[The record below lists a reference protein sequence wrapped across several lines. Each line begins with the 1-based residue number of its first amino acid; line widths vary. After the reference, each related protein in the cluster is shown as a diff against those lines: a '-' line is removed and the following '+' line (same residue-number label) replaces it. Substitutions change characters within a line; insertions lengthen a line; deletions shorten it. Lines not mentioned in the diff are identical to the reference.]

1 MLIQINTQFIQIR
14 LLKFE
19 DSKLLYDYCNGLS
32 DLTKSRFAPHEFDKE
47 TIEKVCRNI
56 GKDSSFRFVAI
67 TTDTE
72 QIVGYFIAKSGMS
85 ENDKTRF
92 MQNKIHL
99 KSDEC
104 CSIAPS
110 VADDYQGS
118 GLGKALFKFMID
130 YLSEHQKHHLILLG
144 GVQKENEKA
153 IRFYQKM
160 GFQEVGEFE
169 RNGVLNMNMWMKI

>member
-14 LLKFE
+14 LLKFD
-19 DSKLLYDYCNGLS
+19 DSELLYKYCNGLS
-32 DLTKSRFAPHEFDKE
+32 DLTKSRFSPHGFNEE
-47 TIEKVCRNI
+47 TIKKICRNI
-56 GKDSSFRFVAI
+56 SKDNSFRFVAI

-72 QIVGYFIAKSGMS
+72 QIIGYFIAKNGVS
-85 ENDKTRF
+85 ENDKIRF
-92 MQNKIHL
+92 LQNKIHL
-99 KSDEC
+99 KAEEC

-130 YLSEHQKHHLILLG
+130 YLKEQQKHHLVLLG

-160 GFQEVGEFE
+160 GFNEVGEFD
-169 RNGVLNMNMWMKI
+169 RNGVLNLNMWMKI

>member
-14 LLKFE
+14 LLKFD
-19 DSKLLYDYCNGLS
+19 DSELLYEYCNGLS
-32 DLTKSRFAPHEFDKE
+32 DLTKSKFVPHGFDKE
-47 TIEKVCRNI
+47 TIENICRNI
-56 GKDSSFRFVAI
+56 GKDDSFRFVAI

-72 QIVGYFIAKSGMS
+72 QIIGYFIAKNGMS

-92 MQNKIHL
+92 FQNKTHL
-99 KSDEC
+99 IPEEC

-118 GLGKALFKFMID
+118 GLGKAFFKFMID
-130 YLSEHQKHHLILLG
+130 YLREHQKHHLILLG

-153 IRFYQKM
+153 IGFYRKM
-160 GFQEVGEFE
+160 GFQEAGEFD
-169 RNGVLNMNMWMKI
+169 RNGVLNLNMWMKI